1 MCVCVCVC
9 VCVVWRGRG
18 GGGGDLAGTAAV
30 ERLDVVGLVLEHA
43 GAVHHG
49 VLMVACIGWCM
60 VHGAWCM
67 VHYMRH
73 RAQGQE
79 GSTSGIVHGAGAG
92 FG

>member
-1 MCVCVCVC
+1 MCACMCAC
-9 VCVVWRGRG
+9 AWCG
-18 GGGGDLAGTAAV
+18 GGGEGEGAHLAGTAAV

-79 GSTSGIVHGAGAG
+79 GSTPASCT
-92 FG
+92 